1 MSFSSTAIAGALVAP
16 LTPPAIP
23 RVLKEGMLG
32 HPNLRA
38 PAIDL
43 LETPGTLPAMSAVL
57 EEGVLGY
64 PDLLASV
71 IDALESPVALPL
83 ISAVLEEGVA
93 RHLDSLALIFDALVA
108 PLEGRPLDARQC
120 RRQPLVVVEV
130 EAGFV
135 AGGAVVGR
143 VDKEERVRPVVAS

>member
-1 MSFSSTAIAGALVAP
+1 
-16 LTPPAIP
+16 
-23 RVLKEGMLG
+23 MLG

-83 ISAVLEEGVA
+83 ISAVLVKAWLGTWT
-93 RHLDSLALIFDALVA
+93 RWH
-108 PLEGRPLDARQC
+108 
-120 RRQPLVVVEV
+120 
-130 EAGFV
+130 
-135 AGGAVVGR
+135 
-143 VDKEERVRPVVAS
+143 